1 VDGFKE
7 DYYGFGGFGLRDD
20 KIDPTNNRLMQ
31 QGKDIIERNGYLSV
45 DGDLQRINDFNYDQ
59 DQDRGPVNALAFAY
73 SGFPLVYPDI
83 VGGTFGEQRF
93 AIART
98 SRMETYMMRNAQW
111 ASLHSS
117 MSMGEP
123 PWSFQERTGRVML
136 SAAQLHQ
143 RLQPYLYA
151 LGVRASQDGYPWPMT
166 PLPVAF
172 PTDPQVYGRENDR
185 VRGYEW
191 LIGDSLLATPLY
203 GDDYDSASSRD
214 VYLPAGKWMDYDT
227 GKLYAGA
234 TMLRNFALPVDKT
247 PLFVGGSGIVI
258 EREGQQIVAR
268 VYPLGGVAKQ
278 GFLLPGAEKETVLEV
293 SARNL
298 REAKVIDQTN
308 HRAVAAGWERF
319 AFQFPIEGGHTYS
332 IEAH

>member
-1 VDGFKE
+1 
-7 DYYGFGGFGLRDD
+7 
-20 KIDPTNNRLMQ
+20 MQ

-45 DGDLQRINDFNYDQ
+45 NGDLQRINDFNFDQ

-73 SGFPLVYPDI
+73 SGFPMVYPDI

-93 AIART
+93 AIQRT
-98 SRMETYMMRNAQW
+98 QRMETYMMRNAQW

-117 MSMGEP
+117 MAMGEP
-123 PWSFQERTGRVML
+123 PWSFQTQTGQVML
-136 SAAQLHQ
+136 GAAKLHQ

-151 LGVRASQDGYPWPMT
+151 LGIRASQDGYPWPMT

-172 PTDPQVYGRENDR
+172 PDDPLVYGRENNR

-203 GDDYDSASSRD
+203 GNDYDTASSRD

-227 GKLYAGA
+227 GKLYTGGR
-234 TMLRNFALPVDKT
+234 LLPSFPLPVGKT
-247 PLFVGGSGIVI
+247 PLFVGGPGIVI

-268 VYPLGGVAKQ
+268 VYPIGGVAKES
-278 GFLLPGAEKETVLEV
+278 FLLPGAEKETVLDV
-293 SARNL
+293 STRNL
-298 REAKVIDQTN
+298 RRVKVLDQAN
-308 HRAVAAGWERF
+308 HGAVSATWERF
-319 AFQFPIEGGHTYS
+319 ALQFPIEAARHYTVVGK
-332 IEAH
+332 